1 VTSGN
6 PWKRRRAMSRSGF
19 FDDVERELVRA
30 AKVRIRIRRLRRAS
44 ALGFVAALLL
54 GAGATAAAGT
64 YLALRNSSIAPFAA
78 DSTTPEQRV
87 EPGTSRVLAI
97 QAADPAR
104 GVPRWVLRVSR
115 SAAGLQCS
123 TVGQLSGGAFG
134 LVGLDGRF
142 RELPEANADACGD
155 DLLGTRVF
163 SARRTKDVRTVVYG
177 VAGPELQRV
186 TVAVAGAKPRTL
198 RHTAEGGFLAVLRG
212 YPEDAQPV
220 VTLQRDGRTK
230 RYAFAVG
237 GFVVPDPL
245 GGRAWKLNAFV
256 SGTPKRRARQTGCI
270 TFMTARAVPGEA
282 NVSSPPVCGLEA
294 ARPGV
299 SPDTLFFTTRRL
311 SGDRQPG
318 RGSFF
323 RGDWNHHPA
332 RTAVW
337 GSARGH
343 RRIVVRAPGAT
354 RVVSPK
360 LNGGFLV
367 LFAPSVDPAAVSVE
381 VDGQRYGSTFGTVG
395 PPRLT

>member
-1 VTSGN
+1 
-6 PWKRRRAMSRSGF
+6 MSRNY
-19 FDDVERELVRA
+19 FDQVERELVRA
-30 AKVRIRIRRLRRAS
+30 AKVQIRVRRLRRAS

-54 GAGATAAAGT
+54 GAGGTAAAAT

-87 EPGTSRVLAI
+87 EPGTSRVLDI
-97 QAADPAR
+97 RAADPSHGA
-104 GVPRWVLRVSR
+104 PPWVLRVSR

-134 LVGLDGRF
+134 LVGLDGQF

-163 SARRTKDVRTVVYG
+163 SARKTKDVRTIVYG
-177 VAGPELQRV
+177 VAGEKLQRV
-186 TVAVAGAKPRTL
+186 TVAIAGGPARTL
-198 RHTAEGGFLAVLRG
+198 RHTPEGGFLFVLRG
-212 YPEDAQPV
+212 YPEDVQPV
-220 VTLQRDGRTK
+220 VTLRRNGATK
-230 RYAFAVG
+230 RYTFADG

-245 GGRAWKLNAFV
+245 GGRAWKLQAMGF
-256 SGTPKRRARQTGCI
+256 GTPRGKKPPARQTICVS
-270 TFMTARAVPGEA
+270 FMTARAVAGEP
-282 NVSSPPVCGLEA
+282 NVSSPLVCGLQA

-299 SPDTLFFTTRRL
+299 STDSLYFATRRL

-318 RGSFF
+318 ASAFM
-323 RGDWNHHPA
+323 RGDWNHHAP

-343 RRIVVRAPGAT
+343 HRIVVRAAAET
-354 RVVSPK
+354 REVEPK

-367 LFAPSVDPAAVSVE
+367 LFAPSVDPASVTVE
-381 VDGQRYGSTFGTVG
+381 VDGKRYGSTFGTVDS
-395 PPRLT
+395 PRLP

>member
-1 VTSGN
+1 
-6 PWKRRRAMSRSGF
+6 MSRNF
-19 FDDVERELVRA
+19 FDQVERELVRA
-30 AKVRIRIRRLRRAS
+30 AKVQIRVRRLRRAS

-54 GAGATAAAGT
+54 GAGGTAAAAT

-87 EPGTSRVLAI
+87 EPGTSRVLNI
-97 QAADPAR
+97 KAADPSHGA
-104 GVPRWVLRVSR
+104 PPWVLRVSR

-134 LVGLDGRF
+134 LVGLDGQF

-163 SARRTKDVRTVVYG
+163 SARKTKDVRTVVYG
-177 VAGPELQRV
+177 VAGPKLQRV
-186 TVAVAGAKPRTL
+186 TVAIAGGPARAL
-198 RHTAEGGFLAVLRG
+198 RHTPEGGFVAVLRG
-212 YPEDAQPV
+212 YPEDVQPV
-220 VTLQRDGRTK
+220 VTLRRGGATK
-230 RYAFAVG
+230 RYAFANG
-237 GFVVPDPL
+237 GFVVADPL
-245 GGRAWKLNAFV
+245 GGRAWKLEAFGY
-256 SGTPKRRARQTGCI
+256 GTPRGKPRPKRQTTCI
-270 TFMTARAVPGEA
+270 NFMTARAVRGEA

-299 SPDTLFFTTRRL
+299 STGTLFFATRRL
-311 SGDRQPG
+311 SGDRRPG
-318 RGSFF
+318 AGSFM

-343 RRIVVRAPGAT
+343 HRIVVRAGAGT
-354 RVVSPK
+354 RVVPPK

-367 LFAPSVDPAAVSVE
+367 LFAPSVDPASVTVE
-381 VDGQRYGSTFGTVG
+381 VDGKQYGSTFGTVD
-395 PPRLT
+395 PPRLP

>member
-1 VTSGN
+1 
-6 PWKRRRAMSRSGF
+6 MSYF
-19 FDDVERELVRA
+19 HDVERELVRA
-30 AKVRIRIRRLRRAS
+30 AKVQIRVRRLRRAS

-54 GAGATAAAGT
+54 GAGGTAAAAT

-87 EPGTSRVLAI
+87 EPGTSRVLDL

-104 GVPRWVLRVSR
+104 GVPPWVLRVSR

-134 LVGLDGRF
+134 LVGLDGQF
-142 RELPEANADACGD
+142 RDLPEANADACGD

-163 SARRTKDVRTVVYG
+163 SARKTKDVRTVVYG
-177 VAGPELQRV
+177 VAGSSLQRV
-186 TVAVAGAKPRTL
+186 TVAIAGGKARTL
-198 RHTAEGGFLAVLRG
+198 RHTPEGGFLAVLPG
-212 YPEDAQPV
+212 YPEDVQPV
-220 VTLQRDGRTK
+220 VTLQRGGKTK
-230 RYAFAVG
+230 RYPFADG

-245 GGRAWKLNAFV
+245 GGRAWKLQAFAT
-256 SGTPKRRARQTGCI
+256 GTPRGKPTPKRQTSCI
-270 TFMTARAVPGEA
+270 SFMTARVVPGEA

-299 SPDTLFFTTRRL
+299 SSDTLFFTTRRL
-311 SGDRQPG
+311 SGDRRLG
-318 RGSFF
+318 EGSFM
-323 RGDWNHHPA
+323 RGDWNHHAA

-343 RRIVVRAPGAT
+343 HRIVVHAAGET
-354 RVVSPK
+354 REVPPK

-367 LFAPSVDPAAVSVE
+367 LFAPSVDPGSVTVE
-381 VDGQRYGSTFGTVG
+381 VDGKRYGSTFGTVN
-395 PPRLT
+395 PPRLP

>member
-1 VTSGN
+1 VS
-6 PWKRRRAMSRSGF
+6 F
-19 FDDVERELVRA
+19 FDQVERELVRA
-30 AKVRIRIRRLRRAS
+30 AKVQIRVRRLRRAS

-54 GAGATAAAGT
+54 GAGGTAAAAT
-64 YLALRNSSIAPFAA
+64 YLALRSSSIAPFAA

-87 EPGTSRVLAI
+87 EPGTSRVLDL

-104 GVPRWVLRVSR
+104 GVPPWVLRVSR

-134 LVGLDGRF
+134 LVGLDGQF

-163 SARRTKDVRTVVYG
+163 SARKTKDVRTVVYG
-177 VAGPELQRV
+177 VAGPELQSV

-220 VTLQRDGRTK
+220 VTLQRGGKSK
-230 RYAFAVG
+230 RYAFADG
-237 GFVVPDPL
+237 GFVVADPV
-245 GGRAWKLNAFV
+245 GGRAWRLQAFGY
-256 SGTPKRRARQTGCI
+256 GTPRGKKRPARQTTCVN
-270 TFMTARAVPGEA
+270 FMTARAVPGEP
-282 NVSSPPVCGLEA
+282 NVSSPPVCGPEA

-299 SPDTLFFTTRRL
+299 RLDTLFFTTHRL

-318 RGSFF
+318 PGGFM
-323 RGDWNHHPA
+323 RGDWNHHPP

-343 RRIVVRAPGAT
+343 RRIVVRAAGET
-354 RVVSPK
+354 REVAPR

-367 LFAPSVDPAAVSVE
+367 LFPASFDPASVTVE
-381 VDGQRYGSTFGTVG
+381 VDGNRYGSTFGTVD
-395 PPRLT
+395 PPELP

>member
-1 VTSGN
+1 
-6 PWKRRRAMSRSGF
+6 MSYF
-19 FDDVERELVRA
+19 HHVERELVRA
-30 AKVRIRIRRLRRAS
+30 AKVQIRVRRLRRAS

-54 GAGATAAAGT
+54 GAGGTAAAAT

-87 EPGTSRVLAI
+87 EPGTSRVLDLR
-97 QAADPAR
+97 AADPAH
-104 GVPRWVLRVSR
+104 GVPAWALRVSR

-123 TVGQLSGGAFG
+123 TVGQLQENAFG
-134 LVGLDGRF
+134 LVGLDGQF

-177 VAGPELQRV
+177 VAGASLQRV
-186 TVAVAGAKPRTL
+186 TVAVAGGDPRAL
-198 RHTAEGGFLAVLRG
+198 RHTPEGGFLAVLRG
-212 YPEDAQPV
+212 YPEDVQPV
-220 VTLQRDGRTK
+220 VTLERGGRTK
-230 RYAFAVG
+230 RYAFADG
-237 GFVVPDPL
+237 GFVVADPL
-245 GGRAWKLNAFV
+245 GGRAWKLQAFV
-256 SGTPKRRARQTGCI
+256 YGTPEGKSRPKHQTGCI
-270 TFMTARAVPGEA
+270 NFLTARAVPGEA

-311 SGDRQPG
+311 SGDRKAGQGP
-318 RGSFF
+318 FTL
-323 RGDWNHHPA
+323 GDWNHHAA

-343 RRIVVRAPGAT
+343 HRIVVRAAGAT
-354 RVVSPK
+354 RTVSPR

-367 LFAPSVDPAAVSVE
+367 LFAPSVDPASVTVE
-381 VDGQRYGSTFGTVG
+381 VDGKRYGSTFGTVD
-395 PPRLT
+395 PPRHP